1 MLVIERIDDRRGAVN
16 AEEAINAETELK
28 GENPYSCTMQRMNR
42 FFNSTFHYLSTA
54 LNTELYNCFSD
65 LQDL

>member
-28 GENPYSCTMQRMNR
+28 GESPYSCTM
-42 FFNSTFHYLSTA
+42 
-54 LNTELYNCFSD
+54 
-65 LQDL
+65 